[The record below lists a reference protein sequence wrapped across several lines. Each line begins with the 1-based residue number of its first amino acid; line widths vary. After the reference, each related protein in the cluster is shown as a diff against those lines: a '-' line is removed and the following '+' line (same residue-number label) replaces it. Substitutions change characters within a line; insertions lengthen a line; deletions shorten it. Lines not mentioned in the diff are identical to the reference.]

1 MDKIKPMTGKTAS
14 SNAIPVVASLNK
26 VDDPSK
32 GSMVISTDSLGGL
45 VLYLHDG
52 SQFNP
57 VSGGGAPV
65 DSGVVDAGSIGQ
77 FDDPSLDSWGSPTE
91 AAVVMGRAIQEFTNA
106 PNGIN
111 VGEYAGIVIKEYS
124 AGASR
129 ISYLTETGRQFQR
142 LNTGSG
148 WGSWVET
155 SVSSKEGIWTLYN
168 NTLPTVRTS
177 TDLTV
182 FDEVVID
189 MDLFNSVEQDFQG
202 NITVDNTD
210 EMAFT
215 PAHSNAYEIQI
226 HGTITEPNT
235 SFSSILLVQLF
246 DENTNAPMTGSV
258 QSVAPAW
265 DWSGGSRFSFNC
277 VGFGRL
283 NTGAKIRLQLASN
296 EATSYTLTDC
306 IVILKPLD

>member
-1 MDKIKPMTGKTAS
+1 MDKVKPMVSKVAP
-14 SNAIPVVASLNK
+14 SNAIPVVKSLTE
-26 VDDPSK
+26 VDDPVK
-32 GSMVISTDSLGGL
+32 GDMVISEDSLGGL
-45 VLYLHDG
+45 VLYIYDG
-52 SQFNP
+52 SQFSP
-57 VSGGGAPV
+57 VSGGSSPTG
-65 DSGVVDAGSIGQ
+65 SGVIDAGAIGQ
-77 FDDPSLDSWGSPTE
+77 LDDPSLDSWGSPTE
-91 AAVVMGRAIQEFTNA
+91 AALIIGSTSNEFSNA

-111 VGEYAGIVIKEYS
+111 VGEYAGILIKEYS

-142 LNTGSG
+142 LNTGGG

-155 SVSSKEGIWTLYN
+155 SVSSKESIWTLYN

-202 NITVDNTD
+202 NLTVDTVD

-215 PAHSNAYEIQI
+215 PAHANAYEIQI
-226 HGTITEPNT
+226 HGTITEPST

-265 DWSGGSRFSFNC
+265 SWSGESYFSFNC

-283 NTGAKIRLQLASN
+283 NTGSKIRLQLSSN
-296 EATSYTLTDC
+296 EATSYTLKDC